1 MTRLILAATDLT
13 EANRGLPVMRA
24 SEMICANPELLE
36 RPGQVRTDPVGDAD
50 ECGREE
56 PTSRRL
62 GLLIA
67 VSTAMVFYGAIAAC
81 IWHFL

>member
-1 MTRLILAATDLT
+1 M
-13 EANRGLPVMRA
+13 PV
-24 SEMICANPELLE
+24 SIWANPERLE
-36 RPGQVRTDPVGDAD
+36 RPGQVRTEPAGDAD

-56 PTSRRL
+56 PAPSRRL

-67 VSTAMVFYGAIAAC
+67 VSTAVVFYGAIAAC

>member
-1 MTRLILAATDLT
+1 M
-13 EANRGLPVMRA
+13 PV
-24 SEMICANPELLE
+24 SIWANPELLE
-36 RPGQVRTDPVGDAD
+36 RPGQVRTEQVRTEPAGDAD

-56 PTSRRL
+56 PAPSRRL

-67 VSTAMVFYGAIAAC
+67 VSTAVVFYGAIAAC